1 MYILIDEI
9 VTLSIEIKF
18 VLYIIELGTNK
29 CFNNFDWWTVIFK
42 DSIKLDN
49 FYSITRVSS

>member
-1 MYILIDEI
+1 MILYFLFYCEQLCTQMYILIDEI

-29 CFNNFDWWTVIFK
+29 CFNNFD
-42 DSIKLDN
+42 
-49 FYSITRVSS
+49 